1 MPKILKKNEVD
12 LVITGGIGHKAQAIF
27 NNMSIQTMVGVK
39 GKIDDVIQ
47 DFLKNEL
54 QEGQSLYTHDGNH
67 SQCNNN

>member
-47 DFLKNEL
+47 DFLKKDL
-54 QEGQSLYTHDGNH
+54 QEGQSLCTHEEKNTH
-67 SQCNNN
+67 CNKD